1 MNWSSRTVK
10 WRIVAFLVLSSF
22 LAALPTFTG
31 RFQLVLFT
39 EALIWG
45 TYALSFDLV
54 FGYAG
59 LLSFGQSIFFGI
71 GGYTILYGLKL
82 GFGAGISL
90 ALVFLV
96 ACIAG
101 LVIGAAI
108 VRAEGSRF
116 FLITLVGSILFYT
129 LATDNSWLTGG
140 TDGMVI
146 PGKFLG
152 LSGYYYL
159 VLGITLVTI
168 VLIWLLVNSP
178 LGLGFKLIRDNKER
192 ARLLGYSVKNFRV
205 LAFSIG
211 AGIAGLA
218 GGLYGYTTGFVT
230 AGFFHWTKSADAVVW
245 TVLGGTGTIIGPF
258 LGAALLTFVENMV
271 SALTGKFYTATLGL
285 LLIATITLF
294 PDGIAGILKK
304 LLGKIRV
311 FFNE

>member
-1 MNWSSRTVK
+1 LRWSSRALK
-10 WRIVAFLVLSSF
+10 WKVIAFSVLSAY
-22 LAALPTFTG
+22 LAVLPIFAG

-39 EALIWG
+39 EILIWG

-71 GGYTILYGLKL
+71 GGYSILYGLKL
-82 GFGAGISL
+82 GFGPALSL
-90 ALVFLV
+90 TFVFLV

-108 VRAEGSRF
+108 VRAKGSRF
-116 FLITLVGSILFYT
+116 FLITLVGSILFYI

-140 TDGMVI
+140 TDGMVV

-152 LSGYYYL
+152 LERYYYL
-159 VLGITLVTI
+159 VLGITLVL
-168 VLIWLLVNSP
+168 VGLVWLLVNSP
-178 LGLGFKLIRDNKER
+178 IGLGLKLIRDNRER
-192 ARLLGYSVKNFRV
+192 ARLLGYSVKKFRI

-218 GGLYGYTTGFVT
+218 GGLYGYTTGFVS

-245 TVLGGTGTIIGPF
+245 TVLGGTGTVVGPF
-258 LGAALLTFVENMV
+258 LGAALLTFVKNTV
-271 SALTGKFYTATLGL
+271 SALTGKFYTATIGL

-294 PDGIAGILKK
+294 PDGITGILQR
-304 LLGKIRV
+304 LLEKIRGSAD
-311 FFNE
+311 E